1 MSKFKVLTSFNIE
14 LDFEIPDFHKRMF
27 AYLIDTALVTIYA
40 ILIGL
45 TYTENTPRWIVLI
58 LWLAI
63 PAYPLVTELTL
74 NGQTIGKKILGIRVI
89 NEQGGN
95 ATPLQFVTRW
105 LLRLVDLMLYLLIAM
120 LQEGRR
126 LFTSEGGIEL
136 LFLFGLV
143 VADIM
148 SVIITKKS
156 QRLGDLAAGTVIID
170 LRTKAGLEETV
181 FMEMEDN
188 YVPLFPEVMRLSDR
202 DLNIIKSVYSTVLKR
217 NDYALAERTAE
228 KIETALKI
236 RSTQHPLTF
245 LETLLKDYN
254 YLSTR

>member
-27 AYLIDTALVTIYA
+27 AWMIDSALV
-40 ILIGL
+40 ILYLVLITL
-45 TYTENTPRWIVLI
+45 TYTSNTPRWIVLI
-58 LWLAI
+58 LWLAV

-105 LLRLVDLMLYLLIAM
+105 LLRLSDIMFYVLIAM
-120 LQEGRR
+120 LSEGRR
-126 LFTSEGGIEL
+126 LFTSEGGIEV
-136 LFLFGLV
+136 LFLFALV

-156 QRLGDLAAGTVIID
+156 QRLGDLAAGTLIID
-170 LRTKAGLEETV
+170 LRTKTGLDETV
-181 FMEMEDN
+181 FMETEDS

-202 DLNIIKSVYSTVLKR
+202 DLNIIKSVYNTVLKR